1 MDSDWKNYRLVSNST
16 TRNSTQVP
24 LYFKIY
30 FLFIF
35 SLRDDYVTA
44 IDGVKKLLAKR
55 TSKNNLLFI
64 GELLTGGKDFKPKM
78 DHLTCYLP
86 GTLALGVYY
95 GMPKEHMELAEELL
109 YTCYLT
115 YAYQPTF
122 LAPEITYFN
131 IQDGSQ
137 TDMHVKTNDA
147 HNLLRPEF
155 VESLWTMYQITGNT
169 TFQDWGWKIF
179 EVALYILVAAIT
191 YLQMKF

>member
-1 MDSDWKNYRLVSNST
+1 M
-16 TRNSTQVP
+16 
-24 LYFKIY
+24 
-30 FLFIF
+30 
-35 SLRDDYVTA
+35 
-44 IDGVKKLLAKR
+44 LAKR
-55 TSKNNLLFI
+55 TSKNKLLFI

-95 GMPKEHMELAEELL
+95 GMPRDHMDLAEELL
-109 YTCYLT
+109 HTCYLT
-115 YAYQPTF
+115 YAYHPTF

-131 IQDGSQ
+131 IQDPSQ
-137 TDMHVKTNDA
+137 GDMHVKTNDA

-179 EVALYILVAAIT
+179 QVCFFLFQ
-191 YLQMKF
+191 YLKLKP